1 MEIDLNNILYLEL
14 KDGTVAIQM
23 LPQYAPKHVS
33 RIKELVRSGF
43 YDGAPFH
50 RVIAGFVAQSGDPI
64 NKNGTGGS
72 GVNIEA
78 EFNQISHTRGICSMA
93 RSSDVN
99 SASSQ
104 FFICLADSTF
114 LDRQYSVW
122 GVVISGM
129 TAVDKIKKGDPQSG
143 AVVDPDIIISM
154 KMADQVLAELK
165 PVAP

>member
-1 MEIDLNNILYLEL
+1 MEIDLNNLLYLEL

-23 LPQYAPKHVS
+23 LPQYAPKHCEQ
-33 RIKELVRSGF
+33 IKNLVRSGF
-43 YDGAPFH
+43 YDGLKFH
-50 RVIAGFVAQSGDPI
+50 RVINGFMAQGGCPLG
-64 NKNGTGGS
+64 NGTSGS

-93 RSSDVN
+93 RSQDPN

-114 LDRQYSVW
+114 LDRQYTVW
-122 GVVISGM
+122 GVVIGGLS
-129 TAVDKIKKGDPQSG
+129 AVDKIKKGDPQSG
-143 AVVDPDIIISM
+143 AVIDPDIIISM

-165 PVAP
+165 PVAQ